1 MLRTATQNICA
12 RKSILQQKMEV
23 SELCGALERLEG
35 EWLQSRRGSAG
46 RNVLIILVKK
56 WQEPMTGSCNQTNS
70 D

>member
-1 MLRTATQNICA
+1 MLKIATQNICA

-35 EWLQSRRGSAG
+35 EWLQSMRGSGG
-46 RNVLIILVKK
+46 RNMLIILVKK
-56 WQEPMTGSCNQTNS
+56 WQEPMTGSCNQINS